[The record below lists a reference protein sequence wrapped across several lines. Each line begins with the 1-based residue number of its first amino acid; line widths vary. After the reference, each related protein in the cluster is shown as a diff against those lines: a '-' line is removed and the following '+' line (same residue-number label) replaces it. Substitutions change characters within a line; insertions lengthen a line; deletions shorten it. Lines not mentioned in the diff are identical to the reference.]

1 MIKPLPYVEKIQ
13 PYVPGK
19 PIKEVER
26 ELGIKRAIKLAS
38 NENPLGPSPKVVD
51 AIREFLDDPTEIAR
65 YPEGSG
71 YYLKNALCDHFQ
83 KRGIELTH
91 DEIILGNG
99 SNELIDIAVKTY
111 IGPGD
116 EAVMGRPS
124 FVVYA
129 MSVCSQGGVAKEV
142 PFRDWRHDL
151 EGMLKAI
158 TDKTKIVFLANPNN
172 PTGTMNYREEFDK
185 FMNDLPDGIL
195 LIVDEAYYEY
205 VTNPDYP
212 DSIKYLKEGRDIL
225 ILRTF
230 SKAYGLASLRIG
242 YGIAKAEII
251 REINRVREP
260 FNTNTVAQIA
270 AQAALEDQEHLKKV
284 IELNNAGKDYLYREL
299 SKIPSIQ
306 YLPTETN
313 FIYIILPEG
322 ISSKDA
328 FEGMLKEGVIVRPV
342 GPREIRVTIGL
353 MEENQAFINSFKKIL
368 KI

>member
-1 MIKPLPYVEKIQ
+1 MVRPLPYVEKIQ

-38 NENPLGPSPKVVD
+38 NENPLGPSPKVVE
-51 AIREFLDDPTEIAR
+51 AIRNFLSDPTEIAR

-71 YYLKNALCDHFQ
+71 YYLKNALCEHFQ
-83 KRGIELTH
+83 KRGVKLSH

-99 SNELIDIAVKTY
+99 SNELIDLAVKTY
-111 IGPGD
+111 IGPED
-116 EAVMGRPS
+116 EAVIGKPS

-142 PFRDWRHDL
+142 PFKEWRHDL
-151 EGMLKAI
+151 EGMLRAI
-158 TDKTKIVFLANPNN
+158 TEKTKIVFLANPNN
-172 PTGTMNYREEFDK
+172 PTGTMNSKEEFDR
-185 FMNDLPDGIL
+185 FIRELPEHAL
-195 LIVDEAYYEY
+195 LILDEAYYEY

-212 DSIKYLKEGRDIL
+212 DSLRYFQEGKNIL

-251 REINRVREP
+251 REINKVREP

-270 AQAALEDQEHLKKV
+270 AQAALEDEEHLRKV
-284 IELNNAGKDYLYREL
+284 VELNSKGKEYLYREL

-313 FIYIILPEG
+313 FIYIILPDG
-322 ISSKDA
+322 VTSKDA
-328 FEGMLKEGVIVRPV
+328 FEGMLREGVIVRPV

-353 MEENQAFINSFKKIL
+353 MEENQAFINAFKKTL
-368 KI
+368 SL

>member
-1 MIKPLPYVEKIQ
+1 MVRPLPYVEKIQ

-38 NENPLGPSPKVVD
+38 NENPLGPSPKVVE
-51 AIREFLDDPTEIAR
+51 AIRNFLSDPTEIAR

-71 YYLKNALCDHFQ
+71 YYLKNALCEHFQ
-83 KRGIELTH
+83 KRGVKLSH

-99 SNELIDIAVKTY
+99 SNELIDLAVKTY
-111 IGPGD
+111 IGPED
-116 EAVMGRPS
+116 EAVIGKPS

-142 PFRDWRHDL
+142 PFKEWRHDL
-151 EGMLKAI
+151 EGMLRAI
-158 TDKTKIVFLANPNN
+158 TEKTKIVFLANPNN
-172 PTGTMNYREEFDK
+172 PTGTMNSKEEFDR
-185 FMNDLPDGIL
+185 FIRELPEHAL
-195 LIVDEAYYEY
+195 LILDEAYYEY

-212 DSIKYLKEGRDIL
+212 DSLRYFQEGKNIL

-251 REINRVREP
+251 REINKVREP

-270 AQAALEDQEHLKKV
+270 AQAALEDEEHLSKV
-284 IELNNAGKDYLYREL
+284 VELNSKGKEYLYREL

-313 FIYIILPEG
+313 FIYIILPDG
-322 ISSKDA
+322 VTSKDA
-328 FEGMLKEGVIVRPV
+328 FEGMLREGVIVRPV

-353 MEENQAFINSFKKIL
+353 MEENQAFINAFKKTL
-368 KI
+368 SL